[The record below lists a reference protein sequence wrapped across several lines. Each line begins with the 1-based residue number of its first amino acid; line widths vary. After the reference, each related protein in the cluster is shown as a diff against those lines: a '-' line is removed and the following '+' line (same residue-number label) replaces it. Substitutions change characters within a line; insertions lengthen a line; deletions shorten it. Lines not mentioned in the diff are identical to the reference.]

1 MNPSRAWTAWRE
13 PARTNFPGILMS
25 VVVAIAAISLAEHY
39 HTSAMLFALLLG
51 MAMNFLSTEGACVQG
66 IQFSASTLLRIG
78 VALLGVRIT
87 FAQITALGVLPVAM
101 IVLSVAL
108 TIGFGILLAR
118 LLGYRNRFG
127 VLTGGAVAICGAS
140 AAMAIAA
147 VMPTHAEDKV
157 KERATIFTV
166 IGVSTLSTVA
176 MVVYPIIVAALGL
189 GHEQAGVFLGGTIHD
204 VAQVVGAGYGMSKE
218 TGDVATIVKLLRVA
232 MLLPVILII
241 TLSYRKH
248 HVAGPSGTSLPPVVP
263 WFVAAFALLVAVN
276 SAGLIPSSIQ
286 QSLQTLSTW
295 LLVVSMSAIGM
306 KAHLKDFATVGFKPI
321 LLMVS
326 ETVFLAVLMIAFIF
340 LVR

>member
-1 MNPSRAWTAWRE
+1 MKLSLTWSDWRE

-25 VVVAIAAISLAEHY
+25 MVVAVAAMSLAEHY
-39 HTSAMLFALLLG
+39 HASAMLFALLLG
-51 MAMNFLSTEGACVQG
+51 MAMNFLSTEGQCVPG

-87 FAQITALGVLPVAM
+87 LAQITALGPLPIAM
-101 IVLSVAL
+101 VVFSVAL
-108 TIGFGILLAR
+108 TIGLGILLAR

-147 VMPTHAEDKV
+147 VMPAHADDKV

-176 MVVYPIIVAALGL
+176 MVIYPVIVTALGL
-189 GHEQAGVFLGGTIHD
+189 GDERAGIFLGGTIHD
-204 VAQVVGAGYGMSKE
+204 VAQVVGAGYSMSKE
-218 TGDVATIVKLLRVA
+218 TGDVATIVKLLRVT

-241 TLSYRKH
+241 TLSYRKL
-248 HVAGPSGTSLPPVVP
+248 HVAGPSGRSKPPLLP
-263 WFVAAFALLVAVN
+263 WFVVAFALLVAVN
-276 SAGLIPSSIQ
+276 SAGLIPASLQ
-286 QSLQTLSTW
+286 HSLQTLSTW

-306 KAHLKDFATVGFKPI
+306 KAQLKDFATVGFRPI
-321 LLMVS
+321 LLMLG
-326 ETVFLAVLMIAFIF
+326 ETMFLAILVIAFIF
-340 LVR
+340 LAR